1 MPPREIDPKTGKPK
15 PELKDAITQTDRSD
29 YQIIKAKMLRE
40 KQQMEKKLQEQQNQY
55 INEAPFRRQSINNAI
70 PPTTAQQ

>member
-1 MPPREIDPKTGKPK
+1 VHTREIDPKTGKPK

-40 KQQMEKKLQEQQNQY
+40 KQQMEKKLQE
-55 INEAPFRRQSINNAI
+55 
-70 PPTTAQQ
+70 